1 MIRPT
6 RNLPVS
12 RQYMQLF
19 ENVGVNCLSIRFYWQ
34 TRFHS
39 FVQQPTMFSW
49 KTRFR
54 SYVQQPT
61 MFSQSKNWGTVF
73 NYYFQLHRFASVC
86 LRMLSLLVFIWLL
99 KGSRRSSAIPFL
111 ENFLIQSVDHIIYL
125 RIRAHFQWIQVCKHR
140 CGIHWY
146 CYKLHFD
153 CNYVTVQHTRLCLK
167 KWNKQQ
173 QSINS

>member
-61 MFSQSKNWGTVF
+61 MFSQSKTEEQSLIITF
-73 NYYFQLHRFASVC
+73 SYSSICFC
-86 LRMLSLLVFIWLL
+86 LPGILSLLVFIWLL

-140 CGIHWY
+140 CGTIGI
-146 CYKLHFD
+146 
-153 CNYVTVQHTRLCLK
+153 V
-167 KWNKQQ
+167 
-173 QSINS
+173 INCILIAIM

>member
-1 MIRPT
+1 MIGPT

-73 NYYFQLHRFASVC
+73 NYYFQLLIDLLLFAWNTVAVSFYMITERFEAFKCHPFLRKLSNSVC
-86 LRMLSLLVFIWLL
+86 RSHNLPSHSSPFPVNPSSQAQVWDPLVLL
-99 KGSRRSSAIPFL
+99 
-111 ENFLIQSVDHIIYL
+111 
-125 RIRAHFQWIQVCKHR
+125 
-140 CGIHWY
+140 
-146 CYKLHFD
+146 
-153 CNYVTVQHTRLCLK
+153 
-167 KWNKQQ
+167 
-173 QSINS
+173 

>member
-61 MFSQSKNWGTVF
+61 MFSQSKTEEQSLIITFSYSSICFCLPANAVAVSFYMITE
-73 NYYFQLHRFASVC
+73 RFEAFKCHPFLRKLSNSVC
-86 LRMLSLLVFIWLL
+86 RSHNLPSHSSPFPVNPSSQAQVWDPLVLL
-99 KGSRRSSAIPFL
+99 
-111 ENFLIQSVDHIIYL
+111 
-125 RIRAHFQWIQVCKHR
+125 
-140 CGIHWY
+140 
-146 CYKLHFD
+146 
-153 CNYVTVQHTRLCLK
+153 
-167 KWNKQQ
+167 
-173 QSINS
+173 